1 MLLPA
6 SLEWNSLGADPLVS
20 LPLALT
26 PRCKAPLS
34 SNPPRPIGPGASPS
48 PRTWRLSIAGSALGI
63 LLASSLTMAGAQAQ
77 SQLLES
83 VKQNPAL
90 AKQLCAEL
98 RQMNGSGIAST
109 SKQAIQTIAQQ
120 RQLSFTDAEI
130 LTTYV
135 VGLYCPDVR

>member
-1 MLLPA
+1 V
-6 SLEWNSLGADPLVS
+6 VS
-20 LPLALT
+20 V
-26 PRCKAPLS
+26 
-34 SNPPRPIGPGASPS
+34 
-48 PRTWRLSIAGSALGI
+48 AGTALGI
-63 LLASSLTMAGAQAQ
+63 LLASSVTVAGAQAQ

-109 SKQAIQTIAQQ
+109 SNQAIQTIAQQ

>member
-1 MLLPA
+1 MPT
-6 SLEWNSLGADPLVS
+6 SLEWESLGADPLVS
-20 LPLALT
+20 FALALH
-26 PRCKAPLS
+26 PHCNQPGS
-34 SNPPRPIGPGASPS
+34 SPRPRLIDHGSSHGPRAWGVSV
-48 PRTWRLSIAGSALGI
+48 AGTALGI
-63 LLASSLTMAGAQAQ
+63 LLASSVTVAGAQAQ

-109 SKQAIQTIAQQ
+109 SNQAIQTIAQQ

>member
-1 MLLPA
+1 
-6 SLEWNSLGADPLVS
+6 
-20 LPLALT
+20 
-26 PRCKAPLS
+26 
-34 SNPPRPIGPGASPS
+34 
-48 PRTWRLSIAGSALGI
+48 
-63 LLASSLTMAGAQAQ
+63 LASWVTVAGAQAQ

-109 SKQAIQTIAQQ
+109 SNQAIQTIAKQ
-120 RQLSFTDAEI
+120 RQLNFSDAEV

>member
-1 MLLPA
+1 
-6 SLEWNSLGADPLVS
+6 VV
-20 LPLALT
+20 
-26 PRCKAPLS
+26 
-34 SNPPRPIGPGASPS
+34 
-48 PRTWRLSIAGSALGI
+48 SIAGAALGI
-63 LLASSLTMAGAQAQ
+63 LLASWVSVAGAQAQ

-109 SKQAIQTIAQQ
+109 SNQAIKTIAQQ

-135 VGLYCPDVR
+135 VGIYCPDVR

>member
-1 MLLPA
+1 
-6 SLEWNSLGADPLVS
+6 
-20 LPLALT
+20 
-26 PRCKAPLS
+26 
-34 SNPPRPIGPGASPS
+34 
-48 PRTWRLSIAGSALGI
+48 
-63 LLASSLTMAGAQAQ
+63 MAGAQAQ

-109 SKQAIQTIAQQ
+109 AIQTIAQQ

>member
-1 MLLPA
+1 LPT
-6 SLEWNSLGADPLVS
+6 SLEWESLGADPLVS
-20 LPLALT
+20 FALALH
-26 PRCKAPLS
+26 PHCNQPGS
-34 SNPPRPIGPGASPS
+34 SPRPRLIDHGSSHGPRAWGVSV
-48 PRTWRLSIAGSALGI
+48 AGTALGI
-63 LLASSLTMAGAQAQ
+63 LLASSVTVAGAQAQ

-109 SKQAIQTIAQQ
+109 SNQAIQTIAQQ